1 MHPGAIGPSGTA
13 PLGLWRSS
21 RSLSGS
27 ALPLLVLKIIDLVV
41 GAVFRVLDLRC
52 DIVAHFVGLV
62 LFFGFMGFAGLVG
75 SVFHVAPGF
84 LSGTLDLVDDAGI
97 GETIVTGHFPGSL
110 LDLAYNLICFA
121 FNLIRIHNG
130 PLFGPTTG
138 AVLSLLENWPSPAD
152 QLNDEHHECQYKQ
165 NVYVPGNNVETNQA
179 DEPGDEQDDEES
191 PKHPADLL
199 SDLLRLPSQR
209 YG

>member
-27 ALPLLVLKIIDLVV
+27 ALPLLVLKVIDLVV
-41 GAVFRVLDLRC
+41 GAVFRVLDPRC

-84 LSGTLDLVDDAGI
+84 LGGTLHLVHDAGI
-97 GETIVTGHFPGSL
+97 GKTIIAGHFAGTL
-110 LDLAYNLICFA
+110 LDFAYNLICFA

-130 PLFGPTTG
+130 SPFWPNYG
-138 AVLSLLENWPSPAD
+138 AVLSF
-152 QLNDEHHECQYKQ
+152 
-165 NVYVPGNNVETNQA
+165 
-179 DEPGDEQDDEES
+179 
-191 PKHPADLL
+191 
-199 SDLLRLPSQR
+199 
-209 YG
+209 